1 MTKNNPKVLYLP
13 SHLRDSRVGST
24 LSDDLREQYGTRSCR
39 LVKGDTVRV
48 VRGEYSGI
56 EGKVEK
62 VNMLRGTLSI
72 EGIQREK
79 VKGGN
84 VKVQIHSSNLI
95 ITGLNLNDK
104 YRKNKLQNNLNRS
117 KENADQFDNQ
127 KTTKKKQK
135 QEVKE

>member
-1 MTKNNPKVLYLP
+1 MSKINPKLLHVP
-13 SHLRDSRVGST
+13 SHLRDSRIGST
-24 LSDDLREQYGTRSCR
+24 LSDNLREQYGSRSCR
-39 LVKGDTVRV
+39 LVKGDSVRV

-62 VNMLRGTLSI
+62 VNTQKGTLSI

-95 ITGLNLNDK
+95 ITGLNLEDK
-104 YRKNKLQNNLNRS
+104 YRKNKLQRILNLS
-117 KENADQFDNQ
+117 KESADSKHTPKMQH
-127 KTTKKKQK
+127 
-135 QEVKE
+135 QEATG

>member
-1 MTKNNPKVLYLP
+1 MVKINPKLLHVP
-13 SHLRDSRVGST
+13 SHLRDSRIGST
-24 LSDDLREQYGTRSCR
+24 LSDHLREQYGSRSCR
-39 LVKGDTVRV
+39 LVKGDSVRV

-62 VNMLRGTLSI
+62 VNTQKGTLSI

-95 ITGLNLNDK
+95 ITGLNLEDK
-104 YRKNKLQNNLNRS
+104 YRKNKLQRILNLS
-117 KENADQFDNQ
+117 KESADSKQTPKMQNQ
-127 KTTKKKQK
+127 
-135 QEVKE
+135 EARG